1 MRQGVLVTAGERLAV
16 DCAVSWVG
24 DLIEEAADGGLTT
37 GGAEEATVQI
47 RVEATRDPFET
58 SGWRPR
64 ARDGAGPAVALPS
77 AGALGAAALP
87 GPVVGWHARSSAAA
101 RLGLYGRRPGWR
113 AACRAR
119 GGRRGDA
126 GVQGSGGRRRAA
138 HAAGPPRDGDARP
151 GGRPGARPSGG
162 AGARVRCDRLGAA
175 VRPGDR
181 GEVAGHRHL
190 HGTGTAPLLG
200 LRGHPGGGDGHR
212 PAPPPGRR
220 GRGRVR
226 RTRAG
231 DPRHP
236 PEPTRARVAGAARH
250 RGPGGRYVDV
260 KVLTTDRRPPSA
272 RVFESRDAPANPAVL
287 ELLGSKLVG
296 ADLASAPVV
305 LPDFH
310 HKSSMEMPSSI
321 AVATH
326 GTIRPT
332 LTSSSVNCGMA
343 LIAFDAD
350 VPDQAAITRFY
361 EAVRERFPHPTTRR
375 RDLSAREVMRAA
387 EEGGAFA
394 ADRYGVDP
402 AGLSRMEKDGRIDLA
417 PHGGI
422 GRLRRE
428 LPWVVVQLA
437 RMRFGTIGP
446 SNHFV
451 ELQRVEEVFDERAA
465 RLLGVRQGQL
475 TLQYHGGG
483 GVLAGQL
490 GRLCALARRVP
501 VASRAVLLGRLPA
514 DRRRRSR
521 RRPVAAR
528 QRRGDELRLRLPV
541 GHLRVAVRV
550 RGAGLRG
557 WRQPSRGRLAA
568 QLHL

>member
-1 MRQGVLVTAGERLAV
+1 
-16 DCAVSWVG
+16 
-24 DLIEEAADGGLTT
+24 
-37 GGAEEATVQI
+37 
-47 RVEATRDPFET
+47 
-58 SGWRPR
+58 
-64 ARDGAGPAVALPS
+64 
-77 AGALGAAALP
+77 
-87 GPVVGWHARSSAAA
+87 
-101 RLGLYGRRPGWR
+101 
-113 AACRAR
+113 
-119 GGRRGDA
+119 
-126 GVQGSGGRRRAA
+126 
-138 HAAGPPRDGDARP
+138 
-151 GGRPGARPSGG
+151 
-162 AGARVRCDRLGAA
+162 
-175 VRPGDR
+175 
-181 GEVAGHRHL
+181 
-190 HGTGTAPLLG
+190 
-200 LRGHPGGGDGHR
+200 
-212 PAPPPGRR
+212 
-220 GRGRVR
+220 
-226 RTRAG
+226 
-231 DPRHP
+231 
-236 PEPTRARVAGAARH
+236 
-250 RGPGGRYVDV
+250 VDV

-422 GRLRRE
+422 GRLRSE

-490 GRLCALARRVP
+490 GRLFGRRRKVARTVKAEMLMTKPLFHLASARSLAEFRLRRELYFSGGCPPIDADGPEGVRLLLANAAAMNYGFAFRLATYASLCEFAERAFGAGGSRLVVDSP
-501 VASRAVLLGRLPA
+501 HNSIYEEDLDGQRVILHRHNSCQAYPASRMPGHPVFGVTGQAILLPGTNRTSSYLCVAAESAGASLWSACHGAGTMIDDFAARGLSGLDPDNRTTLRYNYRGSEPEVVPQLD
-514 DRRRRSR
+514 DRGVNEALDILRGHGIA
-521 RRPVAAR
+521 RPVA
-528 QRRGDELRLRLPV
+528 
-541 GHLRVAVRV
+541 RV
-550 RGAGLRG
+550 RPIAVLN
-557 WRQPSRGRLAA
+557 
-568 QLHL
+568 